1 MAESNWAEGGRLR
14 RRQKPP
20 PPPPRLLLPRETA
33 ARPPSPSFSR
43 KGQFRFFFYDDAS
56 GILPVMGG
64 CCCSTRKAHLNGAP
78 VYYYYPPSL
87 EEHESLT
94 SHDATAA
101 AITSGFLVDLQ
112 LEASIP
118 DNFRPPPPPLPYDA
132 VLGSLPIS
140 TDSVRESVCLDHTEP
155 DCKAQSTA
163 PLGSPKAI
171 EVSKSNDTD
180 VSVADEE
187 DVCPICLEEYDE
199 DNPRFITKCEHH
211 FHLSCILEWMERS
224 DVCPICDK
232 IMEFDNSFDL

>member
-1 MAESNWAEGGRLR
+1 
-14 RRQKPP
+14 
-20 PPPPRLLLPRETA
+20 
-33 ARPPSPSFSR
+33 
-43 KGQFRFFFYDDAS
+43 
-56 GILPVMGG
+56 MGG

-118 DNFRPPPPPLPYDA
+118 DNFRPPPLPLPYDA
-132 VLGSLPIS
+132 VLRSLPIG
-140 TDSVRESVCLDHTEP
+140 TDSVRESVCLDHMEP
-155 DCKAQSTA
+155 DYKAQSTA
-163 PLGSPKAI
+163 LLGSPKAI
-171 EVSKSNDTD
+171 EVSKSNDVD

-187 DVCPICLEEYDE
+187 DVCPICLEGYNEG
-199 DNPRFITKCEHH
+199 NPRFITNCEHH

-224 DVCPICDK
+224 DICPICDK
-232 IMEFDNSFDL
+232 IMEFNNSFDL